1 MNLSR
6 VEPLFDAEALRVRIG
21 ELADQIRAD
30 HPGGPL
36 IVIGVLKGS
45 FLFLAD
51 LVRAMADMHVEIEF
65 LGVRSYEGT
74 ESTGAVQLTHDLRRS
89 LEGKH
94 CLLVEDI
101 VDTGLTLRYLKNA
114 LLLRSPASLKVV
126 ALLDKAERRLVPFE
140 ADYVGFAIPN
150 HFVVGYGLD
159 LDEAY
164 RNLPYVGLY
173 HPER

>member
-1 MNLSR
+1 MDTSR
-6 VEPLFDAEALRVRIG
+6 VDVRFDAETLRSRIA
-21 ELADQIRAD
+21 ELGAQIQAD

-51 LVRAMADMHVEIEF
+51 LVRAMADMHLEIEF
-65 LGVRSYEGT
+65 LGVRSYEGM
-74 ESTGAVQLTHDLRRS
+74 ESTGAVQITHDLRRS

-94 CLLVEDI
+94 CLIVEDI

-114 LLLRSPASLKVV
+114 LLLRRPETLKV
-126 ALLDKAERRLVPFE
+126 ATLLDKAERRLVPFE
-140 ADYVGFAIPN
+140 ADYVGFPIPN

-164 RNLPYVGLY
+164 RNLPYVGIY
-173 HPER
+173 RP

>member
-1 MNLSR
+1 MDLSR
-6 VEPLFDAEALRVRIG
+6 VEVLYDAETLRDRIEG
-21 ELADQIRAD
+21 LAEEIRQA

-36 IVIGVLKGS
+36 IVIGVLKGC

-51 LVRAMADMHVEIEF
+51 LVRALHDLHLEIEF
-65 LGVRSYEGT
+65 LGVRSYEGM
-74 ESTGAVQLTHDLRRS
+74 ESTGAVQITHDLKRS

-94 CLLVEDI
+94 CLVVEDI

-114 LLLRSPASLKVV
+114 LLLRGPASLKVV
-126 ALLDKAERRLVPFE
+126 TLLDKAERRLVPFE
-140 ADYVGFAIPN
+140 PDYVGFHIPN